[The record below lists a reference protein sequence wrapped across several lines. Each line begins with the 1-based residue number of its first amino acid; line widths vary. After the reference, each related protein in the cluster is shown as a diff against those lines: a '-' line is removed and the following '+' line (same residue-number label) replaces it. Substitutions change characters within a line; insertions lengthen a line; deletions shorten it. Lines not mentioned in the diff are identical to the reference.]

1 MMLSEKANVNAVDST
16 GSTPLMVAINC
27 GHLSIVRTLLAN
39 PDVKLDLVDEHGY
52 LALSCLIVSSDFSIE
67 DKCQL
72 IPVFLAR
79 SKPTVATLFHALT
92 KYREDPK
99 YRVILEELLKV
110 EKMDNINKEQLG
122 STPLSMAI
130 DVEGR
135 RNRKKEISDQFK
147 ISLLLIEKGADIN
160 CCLKNGTPIFVEFA
174 NSKDT
179 PSCIIEFFICNKD
192 FKPTDRDLEKLRGN
206 HSKIFQV
213 LPELRKQG
221 VDDVSVNKDFREFIR
236 SRSRSQSSSK
246 SSKSKGGSA
255 FRKTRRNH

>member
-1 MMLSEKANVNAVDST
+1 MMLSLRDTKANVNAVDST
-16 GSTPLMVAINC
+16 GSTPLMVAIKY
-27 GHLSIVRTLLAN
+27 GHTAIVRTLLAN
-39 PDVKLDLVDEHGY
+39 PDVKVDLVDEHGY
-52 LALSCLIVSSDFSIE
+52 SALSCLIVSLEFSVDE
-67 DKCQL
+67 KCTM

-79 SKPTVATLFHALT
+79 SKLTVDTLFHALT
-92 KYREDPK
+92 KYREEPK

-110 EKMDNINKEQLG
+110 ERMDNINKEQFG

-130 DVEGR
+130 DAEGG
-135 RNRKKEISDQFK
+135 RNRKKPMAEQFK

-174 NSKDT
+174 NSKNT

-192 FKPTDRDLEKLRGN
+192 FNPTDRDLEKLRGN

-221 VDDVSVNKDFREFIR
+221 IDDVSVNKEVRVEAVRAAVKAVLRVDEV
-236 SRSRSQSSSK
+236 K
-246 SSKSKGGSA
+246 
-255 FRKTRRNH
+255 H